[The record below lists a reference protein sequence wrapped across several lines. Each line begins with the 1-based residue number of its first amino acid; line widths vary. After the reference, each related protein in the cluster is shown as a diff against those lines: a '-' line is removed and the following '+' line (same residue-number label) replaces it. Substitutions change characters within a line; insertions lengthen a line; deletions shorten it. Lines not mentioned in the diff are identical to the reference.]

1 MSTLIVPCVGRKII
15 NGIPQYLNRHPNGK
29 LLIERSIEGVYSKEY
44 EKVYVVILASDND
57 EYNAKSIIIDELRDY
72 PLEVITL
79 NKMTSGPAETIYQCI
94 KKTNINGSIVV
105 KDSDNFLKIDNVPV
119 SNFVAGLDL
128 NSWNRDVHNLR
139 NKSFLIVNEQ
149 GNILDII
156 EKKVRSEVI
165 CLGLYGFKKAND
177 FVNAYERLNDV
188 SYQISSLYLSHI
200 ISYLIGYSGR
210 VFRYV
215 ESLEYEN
222 WGDDRLWKDMQRDYA
237 LYFIDLDNILGSNCT
252 ISNSNKNKLLD
263 LQSRG
268 ASFVGYTVEDEDY
281 KISALRVLQSAG
293 LNFTKIVYGCPH
305 SEYKEIIS
313 STTQLE
319 NKVISL

>member
-1 MSTLIVPCVGRKII
+1 MSTLIVPCMGRKII

-44 EKVYVVILASDND
+44 EKVYVVILSSDND
-57 EYNAKSIIIDELRDY
+57 EYNAKSIIVEEAKDY
-72 PLEVITL
+72 PLEIITL
-79 NKMTSGPAETIYQCI
+79 DKMTSGPAETVYQCI
-94 KKTNINGSIVV
+94 KIANIDGCIVV
-105 KDSDNFLKIDNVPV
+105 KDSDNFLKTDAVPAG
-119 SNFVAGLDL
+119 NFVAGLDL
-128 NSWNRDVHNLR
+128 NSWDRDVHNLR

-149 GNILDII
+149 GNLLDII
-156 EKKVRSEVI
+156 EKQVRSDVI
-165 CLGLYGFKKAND
+165 CLGLYGFKKASD

-188 SYQISSLYLSHI
+188 SYPISSLYLSHI

-215 ESLEYEN
+215 KSLEYEN
-222 WGDDRLWKDMQRDYA
+222 WGDERLWKDMQRDYA

-252 ISNSNKNKLLD
+252 ISNSNKNKLLA

-268 ASFVGYTVEDEDY
+268 AAFVGYTVKNEDF
-281 KISALRVLQSAG
+281 KISALKVLKLVG